1 MRIHCII
8 QNFITCFVFTLVGSG
23 LSATNSNFNSLYH
36 PPKKQRNW
44 EKIVSSH
51 GIEIFTRDQLESQY
65 KEIKA
70 TLELDCSLNT
80 FVGVITD
87 YPNYKN
93 WIYATGTSDLIEK
106 VSDLE
111 YTMHQLIET
120 PWPTDNRDV
129 CMRVKINQDETSGKV
144 VIVNKSEPKL
154 RPEAKGV
161 VRVKRSDIRWEVIPV
176 SKNRLKCTYYLN
188 TEPGGSVPAWLIN
201 LFIAEGPY
209 QSLYNLKHHQIKKAK
224 YLGHNN
230 PMIIEKFK

>member
-1 MRIHCII
+1 MLSHSR
-8 QNFITCFVFTLVGSG
+8 CFAIFVLFMVMNADLN
-23 LSATNSNFNSLYH
+23 SANTDSVRLFH

-93 WIYATGTSDLIEK
+93 WIYATGSSDLIEK

-111 YTMHQLIET
+111 YTMHQMIKT

-129 CMRVKINQDETSGKV
+129 CMRVKISQDETSGKV

-154 RPEAKGV
+154 RPESKGV
-161 VRVKRSDIRWEVIPV
+161 VRVKRSDIRWEVVPHA
-176 SKNRLKCTYYLN
+176 KNKLKCTYYLN

-209 QSLYNLKHHQIKKAK
+209 QSLYNLKHHQIKKSK
-224 YLGHNN
+224 YLGHVN
-230 PMIIEKFK
+230 PLIMEKFK